1 MNDNDKSFET
11 VELFSPIELTP
22 IDGIEGPKTI
32 EGPKPVAELNPVAD
46 TKSVAEHTPVA
57 EPKPVT
63 EPAEQKP
70 VAEPEKAGGSSKWD
84 AVLKNSKPE
93 LYQQDFDGQYD
104 QSGFDQDSF
113 DQGSFTQGSF
123 DQGGFNQ
130 NGQFYNGN
138 RDQASQKAAGIDL
151 SYFYNNTNELKRK
164 RELEAKKI
172 QVFVVAGI
180 FFVAFI
186 VGFIGFRRGAG
197 SKKQDKNIN
206 DPLQNIAVEKQVATN
221 DYARQ
226 DVIYGTI
233 DYDTTGAQA
242 NQFFDISS
250 KVIEYTG
257 PYERTLYFEY
267 TPKEDNKV
275 LRMEVEMV
283 DRYGNS
289 MGTVVAFKKNV
300 PAGEKAIIDIPFGID
315 QFTELVGVTYN
326 ITAEGYT
333 LANPEENKNI
343 PAMEQTDDILY
354 VSIDG
359 GLNVTKDAF
368 VVFYKNGRV
377 CNVMYGSP
385 SYNSNG
391 RATFYL
397 GDIDYD
403 DFEVFY

>member
-22 IDGIEGPKTI
+22 IDGIEGPK
-32 EGPKPVAELNPVAD
+32 PVTELNPVAD
-46 TKSVAEHTPVA
+46 TKPVTEMKFVLDSNPA
-57 EPKPVT
+57 TEPKPV
-63 EPAEQKP
+63 AKP
-70 VAEPEKAGGSSKWD
+70 GKDGGSSKWD
-84 AVLKNSKPE
+84 AVLRNSKPE
-93 LYQQDFDGQYD
+93 FYQQDFDGQY
-104 QSGFDQDSF
+104 
-113 DQGSFTQGSF
+113 
-123 DQGGFNQ
+123 
-130 NGQFYNGN
+130 
-138 RDQASQKAAGIDL
+138 DQASQKAAGIDL
-151 SYFYNNTNELKRK
+151 SYFYNNTDELKRK
-164 RELEAKKI
+164 REQEAKKK
-172 QVFVVAGI
+172 QVLVVAGI

-186 VGFIGFRRGAG
+186 VAFIGFRRGAG

-206 DPLQNIAVEKQVATN
+206 NPLQNIAVEKQVATN

-315 QFTELVGVTYN
+315 QFTELTGITYN
-326 ITAEGYT
+326 IKAEGYT
-333 LANPEENKNI
+333 LSNPEENKNI
-343 PAMEQTDDILY
+343 PAMEQTDDVLY
-354 VSIDG
+354 VSIEG
-359 GLNVTKDAF
+359 GLNVVKDAF
-368 VVFYKNGRV
+368 AVFYKNGRV

-385 SYNSNG
+385 SYNSDG

-403 DFEVFY
+403 NFEVFY

>member
-22 IDGIEGPKTI
+22 IDGIEGPKPI
-32 EGPKPVAELNPVAD
+32 EGPKL
-46 TKSVAEHTPVA
+46 
-57 EPKPVT
+57 VT
-63 EPAEQKP
+63 EPAEHKP

-104 QSGFDQDSF
+104 QESF
-113 DQGSFTQGSF
+113 DQGSF
-123 DQGGFNQ
+123 DQGGFTQGSFNQGDFNQ

-151 SYFYNNTNELKRK
+151 SYFYNNTDELKRK
-164 RELEAKKI
+164 REQEAKKI

-315 QFTELVGVTYN
+315 QFTELTGITYN
-326 ITAEGYT
+326 IKAEGYT
-333 LANPEENKNI
+333 LSNPEENKNI

-359 GLNVTKDAF
+359 GLNVTRDAF
-368 VVFYKNGRV
+368 VVLYKNGRV
-377 CNVMYGSP
+377 CSVMYGSP

>member
-22 IDGIEGPKTI
+22 IDGIEGPKPI
-32 EGPKPVAELNPVAD
+32 EGPKL
-46 TKSVAEHTPVA
+46 
-57 EPKPVT
+57 VT
-63 EPAEQKP
+63 EPAEHKP
-70 VAEPEKAGGSSKWD
+70 VAEPGKAGGSSKWD

-104 QSGFDQDSF
+104 QESF
-113 DQGSFTQGSF
+113 DQGSF
-123 DQGGFNQ
+123 DQGGFTQGSFNQGDFNQ

-151 SYFYNNTNELKRK
+151 SYFYNNTDELKRK
-164 RELEAKKI
+164 REQEAKKI

-315 QFTELVGVTYN
+315 QFTELTGITYN

-333 LANPEENKNI
+333 LSNPEENKNI

-359 GLNVTKDAF
+359 GLNVTRDAF

-377 CNVMYGSP
+377 CSVMYGSP